1 MVAHCAERSHSWLYI
16 WAVGHDAPAGHG
28 SKMDYF
34 SPAGNFRSLVVEG
47 TFATEAVEAGVI
59 IQYTAVV
66 TVLCIGSIQQPY
78 TNEKIP
84 VYYLHTCIF

>member
-34 SPAGNFRSLVVEG
+34 SPAGDFRLMVVEG
-47 TFATEAVEAGVI
+47 TFAKEEI
-59 IQYTAVV
+59 
-66 TVLCIGSIQQPY
+66 
-78 TNEKIP
+78 EKSQLIS
-84 VYYLHTCIF
+84 Y

>member
-16 WAVGHDAPAGHG
+16 RTVSHDAPAGHG

-34 SPAGNFRSLVVEG
+34 SLAGNFRLMVVEG
-47 TFATEAVEAGVI
+47 SFAKEAVEAGVI
-59 IQYTAVV
+59 IQYIAGV